1 MKSLKP
7 LKNAKLSKLAA
18 LPPPKERI
26 TFTPEEVK
34 QAFEELD
41 IDGNKFLGMS
51 DLRRSLDHCKIVNEA
66 IYNNHLTLVEILFF
80 LFCAECSR

>member
-7 LKNAKLSKLAA
+7 LKPKNSKLSKLAA
-18 LPPPKERI
+18 LPPPKERVN
-26 TFTPEEVK
+26 FTPEEVK

-51 DLRRSLDHCKIVNEA
+51 D
-66 IYNNHLTLVEILFF
+66 
-80 LFCAECSR
+80 